1 MNNIEIKEKVEGLS
15 RYVFHKNREKVKDA
29 IIAIITNDEEFISKI
44 LQRGEEYLVKE
55 LESANGK
62 TPFDEYDNLVEKL
75 MQKSEFKVA
84 LLTDINIST
93 KTKVEN
99 KEDVKVEE
107 KPVEKVGDKSN
118 NINELKNTIN
128 SIFKDFK
135 EENKEKEIPTST
147 INSSNS
153 SSVSNLK
160 IVNSKSEVY
169 ASSEFIANM
178 KMFIA
183 NMKMFIYAPSDK
195 SKDFMTVSDVKSITK
210 DNEDIL
216 TYCESKGVFKFD
228 ENSNLYK
235 FDLLKFN
242 ELVKIVFNK

>member
-84 LLTDINIST
+84 LLSNSNVNTND
-93 KTKVEN
+93 KVEN
-99 KEDVKVEE
+99 REYEKVEE
-107 KPVEKVGDKSN
+107 NPIEKVDDKPN
-118 NINELKNTIN
+118 NTTELKNA
-128 SIFKDFK
+128 IFEVLEK
-135 EENKEKEIPTST
+135 ENKEEIPVSKT
-147 INSSNS
+147 NSV
-153 SSVSNLK
+153 SSVPASNLK